1 MSVTSWVRSSVGTNA
16 GLCLGRPRSPVT
28 GNRVV
33 RRYGRPVPWM
43 IILGDCDAIAWVLSN
58 GRMAVNGRVAALPD
72 PGERVALYVTR
83 GAYRNPTRDRAQIIG
98 LAQVTEPPEISE
110 VVVAGRSY
118 AKSFGLRFD
127 DVAEPR
133 AGLPFE
139 PLVPRLRFIGNKAS
153 WGGAVRRP
161 VVRLSEA
168 DFRVIEEAY
177 RAHRSQRR
185 GHSRS

>member
-1 MSVTSWVRSSVGTNA
+1 
-16 GLCLGRPRSPVT
+16 
-28 GNRVV
+28 
-33 RRYGRPVPWM
+33 M
-43 IILGDCDAIAWVLSN
+43 IILGDCDAIGWVLSN

-98 LAQVTEPPEISE
+98 LAEVTEPPRTAD

-127 DVAEPR
+127 DVAEQR

-139 PLVPRLRFIGNKAS
+139 PLVPRLRFISNKAS

-161 VVRLSEA
+161 VVRLPEA
-168 DFRVIEEAY
+168 DFRLIEKAY
-177 RAHRSQRR
+177 RAHRSRGAEHRR
-185 GHSRS
+185 S